1 MEFKWIFKGF
11 EDFILRTGTCERPY
25 RPVLLNLINCTALSE
40 TRRTHLDPLCV
51 LIRTAMAMHPYVTAW
66 LHPHAANRLFFLC
79 KFMEVKQTVP
89 NLENKF
95 LWMLVYIFNEVMIW
109 MCKIVCMRQ
118 LEILTIL
125 MDNHFIHETCWYVV
139 LFVGLQFLALALL
152 NVNMAKTVTLAA
164 ECYWRWCEM
173 SNYSFKKW
181 VTNEI
186 MVLTRQG
193 YISYVWI
200 VYEFFIWQFCWV
212 AHF

>member
-1 MEFKWIFKGF
+1 VIKNRFPTSPRAAEVPESSLVSWA
-11 EDFILRTGTCERPY
+11 E
-25 RPVLLNLINCTALSE
+25 SE
-40 TRRTHLDPLCV
+40 TSV
-51 LIRTAMAMHPYVTAW
+51 LSRDGTWYLWEATVRLILHTQRFQPYTFVVVQELTENARM
-66 LHPHAANRLFFLC
+66 NRLFFLC